1 VLVSTVVL
9 RADSWLRAEQQRNQ
23 QQQQQQQEQQ
33 PDVICWLARPAAICV
48 YTAGVQ
54 AYINACE
61 HASSCALM
69 MAQGCNCMAKQ

>member
-9 RADSWLRAEQQRNQ
+9 RADSWLRAEQQHN

-33 PDVICWLARPAAICV
+33 QQQPDVICWLATPAAICL

-54 AYINACE
+54 AYING
-61 HASSCALM
+61 M
-69 MAQGCNCMAKQ
+69 